1 MKIKLS
7 EYKGV
12 VFDLDDTLIDRK
24 KAYSEIFTLLY
35 NEHEVFNSKLTLE
48 ESLSFFWTLSPNNSI
63 DIKTQMENGYL
74 KKI

>member
-1 MKIKLS
+1 MKVKLS
-7 EYKGV
+7 EYRGV

-48 ESLSFFWTLSPNNSI
+48 ESL
-63 DIKTQMENGYL
+63 
-74 KKI
+74 